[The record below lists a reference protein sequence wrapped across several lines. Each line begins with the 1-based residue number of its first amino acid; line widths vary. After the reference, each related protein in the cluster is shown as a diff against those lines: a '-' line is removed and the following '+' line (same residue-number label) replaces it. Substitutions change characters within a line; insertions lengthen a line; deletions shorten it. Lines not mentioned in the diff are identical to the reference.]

1 MLAKKAKI
9 IVDDG
14 GYFPRQP
21 SNLRRVQSSLRQMPQ
36 IRRLP
41 NDLVNRIAAGE
52 VVERPA
58 AALKELIENAVD
70 AGARRI
76 AVTLTDGGLTRLE
89 VTDDGCG
96 MSADDMA
103 LALERHATSKLP
115 DEAIELVATL
125 GFRGEALPSIASV
138 ARLTLE
144 SRVRGADGGQDSQ
157 GWRKIVDHG
166 EVIEDGPAAVPFGT
180 RVRVEQ
186 IFAKVPARRKFL
198 RTPRSEYIACLDITR
213 RLAMARPDIA
223 FSLENGA
230 EGKTRKALST
240 QADEEL
246 ATRVS
251 QIVARELKDNAVE
264 IELERETPHGM
275 MRLTGLAGLPT
286 YNRGV
291 ADHQYLFVNGR
302 PVKDRLLTGAVRGA
316 YSDMLARDRHAV
328 LALFLEIPPQ
338 DVDVNVHPAK
348 TEVRFRDAAHVRGF
362 IVSGLRRALDTG
374 DRRSAQGPDRTAM
387 GRWQQEPAREEPA
400 ALRSIF
406 EERDFGASS
415 AHVAEPRVAWAPA
428 QSAQNARY
436 DSALPTGRAEEA
448 APIPEDADQYP
459 LGIARGQVANTY
471 IVAESKDGLILVDQH
486 AAHERLVLERLK
498 AAGAE
503 EAVTRS
509 QALLVP
515 DVVEMDEA
523 DCDRLEDA
531 AEGLARF
538 GLTVERFG
546 PAAMLVRAVPSAIAK
561 ADSGKLLQ
569 DLADDIAKHG
579 KQEDSGSLLL
589 SEKLELVL
597 ATMACHGSVRA
608 GRVLNVAEMNALLR
622 EMEATPRSGQCNHGR
637 PTWVKL
643 GMDDVEKLFGRH

>member
-1 MLAKKAKI
+1 
-9 IVDDG
+9 
-14 GYFPRQP
+14 
-21 SNLRRVQSSLRQMPQ
+21 MPL

-41 NDLVNRIAAGE
+41 TELVNRIAAGE

-58 AALKELIENAVD
+58 AALKELVENAID
-70 AGARRI
+70 AGATRI
-76 AVTLTDGGLTRLE
+76 GVVLTDGGLTRLE
-89 VTDDGCG
+89 VTDNGCG
-96 MSADDMA
+96 MSPDEMA

-115 DEAIELVATL
+115 DEAIELVNTL

-144 SRVRGADGGQDSQ
+144 SRARGAAD
-157 GWRKIVDHG
+157 GWRRVVDHG
-166 EVIEDGPAAVPFGT
+166 ETIEDAPAALPVGT

-198 RTPRSEYIACLDITR
+198 RTPRSEYIACLDIVR
-213 RLAMARPDIA
+213 RLAMARPDVA

-230 EGKTRKALST
+230 EGKTRKALAT
-240 QADEEL
+240 QTGEAL
-246 ATRVS
+246 GTRVA
-251 QIVARELKDNAVE
+251 QIVARELKDNAVA

-275 MRLTGLAGLPT
+275 MRLTGMAGLPT

-302 PVKDRLLTGAVRGA
+302 PVKDKLLTGAVRGA

-328 LALFLEIPPQ
+328 LALFLDLPPQ

-348 TEVRFRDAAHVRGF
+348 TEVRFRDSAGVRGF
-362 IVSGLRRALDTG
+362 IVSGLRQALATG
-374 DRRSAQGPDRTAM
+374 DRRSAQGPDRGAM
-387 GRWQQEPAREEPA
+387 ERWQREPEQAPA
-400 ALRSIF
+400 MRSIF
-406 EERDFGASS
+406 EGRDWS
-415 AHVAEPRVAWAPA
+415 APQQRVAEPRVDWAA
-428 QSAQNARY
+428 RDASAPMEPMP
-436 DSALPTGRAEEA
+436 SGRAEEA
-448 APIPEDADQYP
+448 APIPQEAQDYP

-471 IVAESKDGLILVDQH
+471 IVAESKDGLVLVDQH
-486 AAHERLVLERLK
+486 AAHERLVLERLR
-498 AAGAE
+498 AAGAG
-503 EAVTRS
+503 EAAKRS

-538 GLTVERFG
+538 GLSIERFG
-546 PAAMLVRAVPSAIAK
+546 PSAMLVRAVPSAIAK
-561 ADSGKLLQ
+561 ADSAKLLR

-589 SEKLELVL
+589 AERLEYVL

-608 GRVLNVAEMNALLR
+608 GRVLNVTEMNALLR

-643 GMDDVEKLFGRH
+643 SMEDVEKLFGRH

>member
-1 MLAKKAKI
+1 
-9 IVDDG
+9 
-14 GYFPRQP
+14 
-21 SNLRRVQSSLRQMPQ
+21 MPV

-41 NDLVNRIAAGE
+41 SELVNRIAAGE

-58 AALKELIENAVD
+58 AALKELVENAVD
-70 AGARRI
+70 SGARRI
-76 AVTLTDGGLTRLE
+76 AVTLTDGGLTQIE

-96 MSADDMA
+96 MNATDME

-115 DEAIELVATL
+115 DDAIEMVSTL

-144 SRVRGADGGQDSQ
+144 SRVPGNTD
-157 GWRKIVDHG
+157 GWRRVVDHG
-166 EVIEDGPAAVPFGT
+166 EVIEDRPAALPVGT

-186 IFAKVPARRKFL
+186 VFARVPARRKFL
-198 RTPRSEYIACLDITR
+198 RTPRSEYIACLDIVR

-230 EGKTRKALST
+230 AGKTRKALAT
-240 QADEEL
+240 QAQETL

-251 QIVARELKDNAVE
+251 QIVARELADNSVA
-264 IELERETPHGM
+264 IELQRETPHGA
-275 MRLTGLAGLPT
+275 MRLTGIAGLPT

-328 LALFLEIPPQ
+328 LALFLDIPPQ

-348 TEVRFRDAAHVRGF
+348 TEVRFRDASGVRGF
-362 IVSGLRRALDTG
+362 IVSGLRQALATG
-374 DRRSAQGPDRTAM
+374 DRRSAQGPDRKAM
-387 GRWQQEPAREEPA
+387 ERWQREGATSEPSPA
-400 ALRSIF
+400 LGSIF
-406 EERDFGASS
+406 AGGGWAEAPPSAGVAEARSEWGGASGNS
-415 AHVAEPRVAWAPA
+415 AMP
-428 QSAQNARY
+428 S
-436 DSALPTGRAEEA
+436 GRAEEA
-448 APIPEDADQYP
+448 APLPEDAAQYP

-471 IVAESKDGLILVDQH
+471 IVAESADGLVLVDQH

-498 AAGAE
+498 RAGTGE
-503 EAVTRS
+503 TTHRS

-538 GLTVERFG
+538 GLQVERFG
-546 PAAMLVRAVPSAIAK
+546 PAAMLVRAVPAAIAK
-561 ADSGKLLQ
+561 ADTGKLLR

-579 KQEDSGSLLL
+579 RNEDSGALLL
-589 SEKLELVL
+589 SEKLDYVL

-608 GRVLNVAEMNALLR
+608 GRVLNVEEMNALLR

-643 GMDDVEKLFGRH
+643 SMEDVEKLFGRH